1 MIVCSCNKID
11 SEMIKGAVQYVTEP
25 NERLVLNILNWQPE
39 CSTCSKVLVE
49 EIRRIMKETMN
60 GNEL

>member
-11 SEMIKGAVQYVTEP
+11 TEAIRGAIQYVTEP
-25 NERLVLNILNWQPE
+25 NEKMVLNMLAWEP
-39 CSTCSKVLVE
+39 TCALCGKVLVE
-49 EIRRIMKETMN
+49 EIRRVMKETMN

>member
-11 SEMIKGAVQYVTEP
+11 TEAIRGAIQYVTEP
-25 NERLVLNILNWQPE
+25 NEKMVLNMLAWEP
-39 CSTCSKVLVE
+39 TCAYCGKMLIQ
-49 EIRRIMKETMN
+49 EIRKVMKETMN